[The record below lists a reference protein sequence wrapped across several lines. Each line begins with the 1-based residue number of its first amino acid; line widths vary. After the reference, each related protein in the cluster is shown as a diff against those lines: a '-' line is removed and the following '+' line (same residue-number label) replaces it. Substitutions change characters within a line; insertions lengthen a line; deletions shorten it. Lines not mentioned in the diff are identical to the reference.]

1 MRMQVPNWNSSRKY
15 LLTMVSF
22 SCEVCNDTVL
32 KKKLDAHKQRCNGA
46 YFTCIDCS
54 VTFNGTD
61 YRGHTS
67 CISEAQK
74 YEKGLYK
81 GKKTPEVK
89 KQEPKQESKPEYK
102 PESKPESKPKKLK
115 SEKSKSKKADKS
127 DKSDKSDKAD
137 KSDKLDSVVS
147 HKPQSLYKVIKKMEK
162 KDKKHFLERIHVAK
176 GDDGEL
182 KVSVKY

>member
-1 MRMQVPNWNSSRKY
+1 MRMQVSNWNSSRKY

-81 GKKTPEVK
+81 GKKNVK
-89 KQEPKQESKPEYK
+89 PEPKKDVKPEPKKEVNPEPKESKSEK
-102 PESKPESKPKKLK
+102 TKKSETKK
-115 SEKSKSKKADKS
+115 SEKSKSEKPKADKS
-127 DKSDKSDKAD
+127 DFVSD
-137 KSDKLDSVVS
+137 
-147 HKPQSLYKVIKKMEK
+147 KPQSLYKVIKKMEK
-162 KDKKHFLERIHVAK
+162 KDKKHFLERIHVSK
-176 GDDGEL
+176 GDDGQL

>member
-1 MRMQVPNWNSSRKY
+1 
-15 LLTMVSF
+15 MVSF

-81 GKKTPEVK
+81 GKKK
-89 KQEPKQESKPEYK
+89 EPKPEPKDVKSETNESKPEK
-102 PESKPESKPKKLK
+102 AKKSDTKK

-127 DKSDKSDKAD
+127 DF
-137 KSDKLDSVVS
+137 VS
-147 HKPQSLYKVIKKMEK
+147 SKPQSLYKVIKKMEK
-162 KDKKHFLERIHVAK
+162 KDKKHFLERIHVFK
-176 GDDGEL
+176 GDDGQL

>member
-1 MRMQVPNWNSSRKY
+1 
-15 LLTMVSF
+15 MVSF

-81 GKKTPEVK
+81 GKKK
-89 KQEPKQESKPEYK
+89 EPKPEPKDVKSEPKHPKSETNESKPEK
-102 PESKPESKPKKLK
+102 AKKSDTKK
-115 SEKSKSKKADKS
+115 SEKQKTKKADKS
-127 DKSDKSDKAD
+127 DF
-137 KSDKLDSVVS
+137 VS
-147 HKPQSLYKVIKKMEK
+147 SKPQSLYKVIKKMEK
-162 KDKKHFLERIHVAK
+162 KDKKHFLERIHVFK
-176 GDDGEL
+176 GDDGQL

>member
-1 MRMQVPNWNSSRKY
+1 
-15 LLTMVSF
+15 MVSF

-74 YEKGLYK
+74 YEKGMYK
-81 GKKTPEVK
+81 GIELCQRVVWEHEVI
-89 KQEPKQESKPEYK
+89 
-102 PESKPESKPKKLK
+102 
-115 SEKSKSKKADKS
+115 A
-127 DKSDKSDKAD
+127 
-137 KSDKLDSVVS
+137 
-147 HKPQSLYKVIKKMEK
+147 KV
-162 KDKKHFLERIHVAK
+162 FW
-176 GDDGEL
+176 
-182 KVSVKY
+182 

>member
-1 MRMQVPNWNSSRKY
+1 
-15 LLTMVSF
+15 MVSF

-81 GKKTPEVK
+81 AKKKPETK
-89 KQEPKQESKPEYK
+89 QEAKPEPKEPKQEPKQEKSEKSET
-102 PESKPESKPKKLK
+102 SK
-115 SEKSKSKKADKS
+115 SEKSKSEKSRAESSKSEFKKPEDKS
-127 DKSDKSDKAD
+127 DSF
-137 KSDKLDSVVS
+137 VS
-147 HKPQSLYKVIKKMEK
+147 QKPQSLYKVIKKMEK
-162 KDKKHFLERIHVAK
+162 KDKKHFLERIHVSK
-176 GDDGEL
+176 GDDGQL